1 MNKTSLSALY
11 RRLTAGNAVPAP
23 DAADLASAAEGSLA
37 AERRDSVAEALA
49 GSSAHSK
56 VVHLLRDLKAES
68 EALAADVSRSQRE
81 TTHRRHQRGERRIA
95 ANRRFGGTLRW
106 ATAMAACLVAVVGVW
121 TVRNG
126 QKSEPAGARSHVA
139 VARAD
144 TIFSERDRIF
154 AMGMEAP
161 KTHKARVEGDRLF
174 HSDFSGNGG

>member
-11 RRLTAGNAVPAP
+11 RRLTAVSATPAP

-56 VVHLLRDLKAES
+56 VVHLLRDLNAES
-68 EALAADVSRSQRE
+68 EALAADVSRTQRE

-95 ANRRFGGTLRW
+95 ANRRSGGALRW

-121 TVRNG
+121 TVRHG
-126 QKSEPAGARSHVA
+126 QKSEPARSHVA

-161 KTHKARVEGDRLF
+161 KTHKVRVEGDRLF
-174 HSDFSGNGG
+174 HADFNGNGG